1 MWGDAMKI
9 IEQWLPDMDFS
20 RPAADEITGLLVP
33 IPSTYGMSIDKATS
47 VLEDAGFTVAVG
59 GEIDSQLDRG
69 LIAGSYPR
77 SGDST
82 SSGDTVTIYPSD
94 GSPYVKPTEEAQE
107 EGRRRTG
114 DGATARLTVT
124 TAPGTER
131 IAGRDRADS
140 PRASVSRAGGAPRR
154 PPCRRRPCP

>member
-9 IEQWLPDMDFS
+9 IEQWLPDVDFS

-59 GEIDSQLDRG
+59 GEIDSQLDQG
-69 LIAGSYPR
+69 LVAGSYPR

-94 GSPYVKPTEEAQE
+94 GSPYVAAEAQVQAQE
-107 EGRRRTG
+107 EGRRRG
-114 DGATARLTVT
+114 NG
-124 TAPGTER
+124 G
-131 IAGRDRADS
+131 GR
-140 PRASVSRAGGAPRR
+140 G
-154 PPCRRRPCP
+154 